1 MLSILLSHSMQAR
14 EKKDILYKKFGI
26 SLEREGV
33 DEMCNLS
40 DILLEQ
46 GIEQGIEQGKKKGT
60 LDSILNLMK
69 NLHFSME
76 DAMKALSIP
85 EDQWND
91 YRSMLSNK

>member
-1 MLSILLSHSMQAR
+1 M
-14 EKKDILYKKFGI
+14 
-26 SLEREGV
+26 EREGV

-40 DILLEQ
+40 DILL
-46 GIEQGIEQGKKKGT
+46 EQGIEQGKKKGT

>member
-1 MLSILLSHSMQAR
+1 M
-14 EKKDILYKKFGI
+14 
-26 SLEREGV
+26 EREGV